1 MTLRLGTVHVLLG
14 GNRSQWTPTHHML
27 STIIHKGF
35 QTPPT
40 IQGICLR
47 FLSTLDALMLPL
59 CGLNFFS
66 DTPPTCCDLFLACFC
81 FCTLLNPL
89 HCHVLK
95 ISPTD
100 RNTVM
105 CSMENLLQ
113 DSGGS
118 KKSFNIHGNSAN
130 IHCKNEY
137 FNPESSS
144 TVAAPS
150 RNVKIFS
157 SFNE

>member
-1 MTLRLGTVHVLLG
+1 MCCWGET
-14 GNRSQWTPTHHML
+14 SQWTPTHHML

-47 FLSTLDALMLPL
+47 FLSTLGALMLPL
-59 CGLNFFS
+59 CGLNFSS
-66 DTPPTCCDLFLACFC
+66 DTPPTCSDLFLACLC
-81 FCTLLNPL
+81 FFTLCNPL
-89 HCHVLK
+89 NSQVPK
-95 ISPTD
+95 INPTD
-100 RNTVM
+100 RNTVT

-130 IHCKNEY
+130 IHWEDKFWALQTCKFQNC
-137 FNPESSS
+137 FC
-144 TVAAPS
+144 T
-150 RNVKIFS
+150 I
-157 SFNE
+157 

>member
-1 MTLRLGTVHVLLG
+1 
-14 GNRSQWTPTHHML
+14 ML

-66 DTPPTCCDLFLACFC
+66 DTPPACCDLFLACLCLF
-81 FCTLLNPL
+81 TLLNPL
-89 HCHVLK
+89 HCHVPK
-95 ISPTD
+95 INLTD
-100 RNTVM
+100 RNKVM
-105 CSMENLLQ
+105 CSMENLQ

-118 KKSFNIHGNSAN
+118 KNFNIHGNLAN
-130 IHCKNEY
+130 IHCRNEY
-137 FNPESSS
+137 FKSESSS

-157 SFNE
+157 SFNGEQNNTSLT